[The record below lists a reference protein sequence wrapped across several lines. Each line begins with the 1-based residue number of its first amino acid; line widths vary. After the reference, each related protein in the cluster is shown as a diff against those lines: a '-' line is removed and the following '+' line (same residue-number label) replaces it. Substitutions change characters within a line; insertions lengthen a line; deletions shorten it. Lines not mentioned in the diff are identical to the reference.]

1 MYFKKIKMKKM
12 NKRRI
17 IKISNLIIYI
27 IIFYF
32 ILNNKSIK
40 KLKIG
45 VIGVRHEV
53 NIGNNLIKYAIFI
66 KLSELGFI
74 PFIIGTHWNK
84 YNISFIN
91 ETTNL
96 VIIKKNFTEIKKE
109 DYDYLMVNSDQTWR
123 FFDENF
129 YDYGFLKFA
138 KNWNI
143 PKFIYGASLGFD
155 YWPLSLEDDI
165 IAQNLLKNF
174 SGISVREEGSIEL
187 IKKHLGIEPIAVI
200 DPTLL
205 IDKKYYLNLIK
216 NYKSNITYKDN
227 FIFSYKIVIE
237 NNMENFII
245 NSGKQLNFKIYNYPL
260 NNQSSIEEFLYQTFK
275 CKAVVTNSYH
285 GVIFSII
292 FNKPFIA
299 FNCKDCAKE
308 RLLSLGNL
316 LGLKNRVFEYDEI
329 PDFNLLTT
337 PLNIN
342 NTLINSLK
350 TKSINFIKKNLG
362 ILK

>member
-1 MYFKKIKMKKM
+1 MKKL
-12 NKRRI
+12 NERII
-17 IKISNLIIYI
+17 IKISNLILF

-32 ILNNKSIK
+32 ILYIKSIK

-53 NIGNNLIKYAIFI
+53 NIGNNLIKYAIFT

-74 PFIIGTHWNK
+74 PFIIGTHWNN

-91 ETTNL
+91 KTTNL

-129 YDYGFLKFA
+129 LDYGFLNFA
-138 KNWNI
+138 KNWNN

-155 YWPLSLEDDI
+155 YWPLSSENEI
-165 IAQNLLKNF
+165 IVKKLLKNF
-174 SGISVREEGSIEL
+174 TGISVREEGSIEL
-187 IKKHLGIEPIAVI
+187 IKKHLGIEPISVI

-205 IDKKYYLNLIK
+205 IDIKYYLNIIK
-216 NYKSNITYKDN
+216 NYKSNITYNDS
-227 FIFSYKIVIE
+227 FIFSYKIYIE
-237 NNMENFII
+237 NNMENFIR

-260 NNQSSIEEFLYQTFK
+260 NNQSTIEEFLYQTLK

-285 GVIFSII
+285 GVIFAII

-299 FNCKDCAKE
+299 FNCKYCAKE
-308 RLLSLGNL
+308 RLISLGNL
-316 LGLKNRVFEYDEI
+316 LGLKNRVFKYNDT

-342 NTLINSLK
+342 YTLINSLK

-362 ILK
+362 IFK